1 MARKKPTPHYP
12 YFLTEAL
19 LALAGTVFILYPGTQ
34 GYAAIQQAKVGC
46 FYLLFGGYLA
56 LMLLFTAEMLL
67 TRQLRLPA
75 PKAVWRGM
83 SIAQK
88 CILLYW
94 LLSFV
99 SALVSDYWP
108 MTVLGLTRD
117 EGLLTITLYCM
128 TFLCVSFFAR
138 PKRWLLDAFAAAMTV
153 FSTICLF
160 QLAGF
165 NPLRLYPDGTNYFGT
180 GVDYA
185 GEYLGTVGN
194 ADLTAAVLCMAFALF
209 AVAAWKGRGMQR
221 ILYAA
226 VSALCLVTLLLSRV
240 RAGIL
245 AAVVG
250 VMLLAPLLAT
260 TKKGKRLLFA
270 CDGALILLAL
280 FAVSTVTGGTLYELR
295 CLLRGDVQDDFGSGR
310 IYIWRQV
317 LSLVPQ
323 HPWLGTGPDTMAA
336 AAIEWGGTYNE
347 ALDGTLN
354 IMIDTAHNEYLG
366 ILYHQG
372 IFALLAYLAALADIL
387 RRLVRRH
394 DNAACAALGMAVVCY
409 LIQAFFGF
417 SMCASAGL
425 FWLSLGLLENGLS
438 REQQEV
444 RK

>member
-1 MARKKPTPHYP
+1 MKKKENTPHYP
-12 YFLTEAL
+12 HLLTDGL
-19 LALAGTVFILYPGTQ
+19 LVLAGTVFLLYPGTQ

-56 LMLLFTAEMLL
+56 LMLLFTAEMLV
-67 TRQLRLPA
+67 TRQIHLPA
-75 PKAVWRGM
+75 PKAVWYNM

-88 CILLYW
+88 GVLLYW
-94 LLSFV
+94 LFSLI
-99 SALVSDYWP
+99 SALTSDYFP
-108 MTVLGLTRD
+108 LTLRGLTRD

-138 PKRWLLDAFAAAMTV
+138 PKRWLLDAFAAAMTA
-153 FSTICLF
+153 FSAICLL

-165 NPLRLYPDGTNYFGT
+165 NPLHLYPDGTNYFGA
-180 GVDYA
+180 GIDYA

-194 ADLTAAVLCMAFALF
+194 ADLTAAVLCMAFALL
-209 AVAAWKGRGMQR
+209 AVAAWKGKETRR
-221 ILYAA
+221 VLYAI
-226 VSALCLVTLLLSRV
+226 VSALCLAALLLSRV

-245 AAVVG
+245 AVVVG
-250 VMLLAPLLAT
+250 AVLFAPLLAT
-260 TKKGKRLLFA
+260 TKKRRRLLLV
-270 CDGALILLAL
+270 CDGALVLLVIL
-280 FAVSTVTGGTLYELR
+280 AVSTATGGTLYELR
-295 CLLRGDVQDDFGSGR
+295 CLLHGDVQDDFGSGR

-323 HPWLGTGPDTMAA
+323 HLWFGTGPDTMAA
-336 AAIEWGGTYNE
+336 ASILWGGSYQDK
-347 ALDGTLN
+347 LGGTLN

-387 RRLVRRH
+387 RRLVRRR
-394 DNAACAALGMAVVCY
+394 DDAVCAALGTAVVGY

-425 FWLSLGLLENGLS
+425 FWLLLGLLENGLS